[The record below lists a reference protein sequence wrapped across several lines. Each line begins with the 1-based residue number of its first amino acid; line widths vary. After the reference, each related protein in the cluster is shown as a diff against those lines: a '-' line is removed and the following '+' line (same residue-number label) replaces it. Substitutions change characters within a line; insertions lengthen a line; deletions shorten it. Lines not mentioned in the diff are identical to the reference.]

1 MTDFTL
7 YPADDRNWFIR
18 HIDGFVKPHLGTTS
32 ASVRCELAPIPEE
45 WTEEPSQLSP
55 SKVAHLFGRRN
66 PETIIT
72 TILVGAI
79 PSMLIGLVF
88 RQGAYVGSL
97 PAVDLSLSS
106 ALQEAEASDLHG
118 YDRESAASRAVHAS
132 TEVDRTKRGH
142 PVIVLT
148 EEQLHLSSDARRH
161 SEFLVVR
168 DDSDPDPSNHIEFV
182 IPRVVIYR
190 TYYGFNTKMANLFTQ
205 GQWSDV
211 DSEAVFKGDFA
222 GNKTEVNLETGA
234 WHIVLALGMS
244 EDDAHQTALLYF
256 DEYGKA
262 QANRLSN
269 PMTQAM
275 ERVQLNSGADVHW
288 YTNARLPLDPTR
300 GPYTGTVSGYFLD
313 PRRDGS
319 FRGKVFLVRA
329 IHSLNFPHGLP
340 PIGHILVNNNDPGL
354 EQEEIDVP
362 QTWPSKPKNKKR
374 PGKMPNVDTHDAS
387 TRMPGFKLP
396 SSNFLIIPQPESFA
410 LIKDKS
416 TTRTGRKKR
425 NNEQPS
431 PQGSSGNANGN
442 GESQSAHEAEL
453 EKRAP
458 YPLFAALIEAMAALK
473 AEGLIKNASPIDPTN
488 HEERVMA
495 GGHECWNF
503 LSEAQ
508 RLALETYDMGR
519 SDEPYWPTRCW
530 QYIVSGGS
538 PYKALERAALVL
550 RVDLPN
556 GKTGIWFEIETKE
569 AESYTSALVMHESG
583 DIRKAVKDGLDVI
596 CQARGVSLSKHFR
609 AKKKVC
615 HCHPHYMEKREDS
628 QAIPGGLE
636 AAVAAGQPVAPDENP
651 NPGVEALD
659 AQPAEAAAAAK
670 KAGTSTKKTWSMGP
684 LIAFFKGITGD
695 TESAK
700 KD

>member
-32 ASVRCELAPIPEE
+32 ASVQCELAPIPAE
-45 WTEEPSQLSP
+45 WTEEPSELSP

-79 PSMLIGLVF
+79 PSVLIGLVF

-97 PAVDLSLSS
+97 PAVDLSLNS
-106 ALQEAEASDLHG
+106 ALQKAEASDLHG
-118 YDRESAASRAVHAS
+118 YDSESAASRAVHAC
-132 TEVDRTKRGH
+132 TEVGRTKRGH
-142 PVIVLT
+142 PVVTLT
-148 EEQLHLSSDARRH
+148 EEQLYLSGGARLH

-168 DDSDPDPSNHIEFV
+168 DDSDPNPGNHVEFV

-190 TYYGFNTKMANLFTQ
+190 TYYGFSTKMANLFTQ

-222 GNKTEVNLETGA
+222 GNKTGVNLETGA

-256 DEYGKA
+256 DDYAKA
-262 QANRLSN
+262 EANRLSN
-269 PMTQAM
+269 PMTLAM
-275 ERVQLNSGADVHW
+275 ERVQVTGGADAHW
-288 YTNARLPLDPTR
+288 YTNARLPLDPAR
-300 GPYTGTVSGYFLD
+300 GPYTGTVSGYFLA

-329 IHSLNFPHGLP
+329 IHCLNFPQGLP

-354 EQEEIDVP
+354 EKEVVDVP

-374 PGKMPNVDTHDAS
+374 PGNMPNVDNHDAS
-387 TRMPGFKLP
+387 TRKPGFKLP
-396 SSNFLIIPQPESFA
+396 SSNFVIIPRPESFP

-416 TTRTGRKKR
+416 TTRSGQRKR
-425 NNEQPS
+425 NYEQPS
-431 PQGSSGNANGN
+431 PQGSSGNANGR
-442 GESQSAHEAEL
+442 GESQSAHEGEL

-473 AEGLIKNASPIDPTN
+473 AEGHISNAAPIDPST
-488 HEERVMA
+488 HEERVMV
-495 GGHECWNF
+495 GGRECWNF

-508 RLALETYDMGR
+508 RLALETHDMGQ

-530 QYIVSGGS
+530 QYVVSGGS

-556 GKTGIWFEIETKE
+556 GKTGIWFEIETRE
-569 AESYTSALVMHESG
+569 AESYTSALVIHETG
-583 DIRKAVKDGLDVI
+583 DIRRAVKDGLDII
-596 CQARGVSLSKHFR
+596 CSAKGVSLSKHFR
-609 AKKKVC
+609 MKGKVC
-615 HCHPHYMEKREDS
+615 HCHPHYMEKQDDS
-628 QAIPGGLE
+628 LVKADDLQTVVPAEPPATLDE
-636 AAVAAGQPVAPDENP
+636 GQSH
-651 NPGVEALD
+651 GVECLAKKTPKT
-659 AQPAEAAAAAK
+659 AGATEETIASAK
-670 KAGTSTKKTWSMGP
+670 KAWSMGP
-684 LIAFFKGITGD
+684 LIAFFNGVTADVEG
-695 TESAK
+695 TSRP
-700 KD
+700 